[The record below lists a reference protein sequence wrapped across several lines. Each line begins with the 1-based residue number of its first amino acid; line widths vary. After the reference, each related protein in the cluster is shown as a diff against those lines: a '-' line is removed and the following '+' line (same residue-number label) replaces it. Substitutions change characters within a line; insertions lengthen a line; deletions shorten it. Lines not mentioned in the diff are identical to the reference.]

1 MGYLEGA
8 SAAEPTPVIMYDGA
22 IGRGD
27 IGPEVTFVS
36 PTERFRDGSQLKV
49 LCCHF
54 ILSFSVPIN
63 ILLPG

>member
-8 SAAEPTPVIMYDGA
+8 SAAEPIPVIMYDGA

-49 LCCHF
+49 F
-54 ILSFSVPIN
+54 ILSFSAPIN